1 MDRIELIRERITS
14 ALAPVELDI
23 IDDSHKHAGHAGAAS
38 GGGHFTVKIVS
49 SSFGSH
55 SLIQRH
61 RMVYQAVADL
71 MPSQIHA
78 LSINAITP
86 EEHQSQQKI

>member
-1 MDRIELIRERITS
+1 MDRVELIRERINA

-49 SSFGSH
+49 ASFANH
-55 SLIQRH
+55 SLIERH
-61 RMVYQAVADL
+61 RMVYRAVDDL
-71 MPSQIHA
+71 MPSEIHA